1 MKFLKLIPILFIFF
15 GNVPYKN
22 EVKAEIKNPQDFRVL
37 SNESK
42 KLSISNVEYFIKEG
56 DKYIKNEDFEKA
68 KDFYLDARKLA
79 KQLASFYSDL
89 NSSFKGIDAR
99 IPNEMQRKG
108 KQTLQILAETNN
120 PKDFRVLSNESK
132 KLSISNVEY
141 FIKEGDKYIENGD
154 FEKAKD
160 SYLDARNLAKQ
171 LASFYSD
178 LNSSFKGIDARI
190 PNEMQRKGKQTLQIL
205 AKSNE
210 RLASLYIKNEK
221 PEVAVPLLVETI
233 RIMSPNSPEGKEAYE
248 RLIQLGF
255 VETKY
260 KG

>member
-22 EVKAEIKNPQDFRVL
+22 GVNAEIKNPEDFRVL

-42 KLSISNVEYFIKEG
+42 KLSISNVEYLIKEG
-56 DKYIKNEDFEKA
+56 DNYIKNGDFKKA

-99 IPNEMQRKG
+99 IPTEMQRKG
-108 KQTLQILAETNN
+108 KQTLQILAE
-120 PKDFRVLSNESK
+120 
-132 KLSISNVEY
+132 
-141 FIKEGDKYIENGD
+141 
-154 FEKAKD
+154 
-160 SYLDARNLAKQ
+160 
-171 LASFYSD
+171 
-178 LNSSFKGIDARI
+178 
-190 PNEMQRKGKQTLQIL
+190 
-205 AKSNE
+205 SNE
-210 RLASLYIKNEK
+210 RLASMYIKNEK

-233 RIMSPNSPEGKEAYE
+233 RIMSPNSSEGKEAYE

-255 VETKY
+255 VETKF

>member
-1 MKFLKLIPILFIFF
+1 MKFLRLIPILFIFF

-22 EVKAEIKNPQDFRVL
+22 EVRAEIKNPQDFRVL

-42 KLSISNVEYFIKEG
+42 RLSISNVEYFIKEG
-56 DKYIKNEDFEKA
+56 DKYIKNGDFEKA

-99 IPNEMQRKG
+99 IPIEMQRKG
-108 KQTLQILAETNN
+108 KQTLQILAE
-120 PKDFRVLSNESK
+120 
-132 KLSISNVEY
+132 
-141 FIKEGDKYIENGD
+141 
-154 FEKAKD
+154 
-160 SYLDARNLAKQ
+160 
-171 LASFYSD
+171 
-178 LNSSFKGIDARI
+178 
-190 PNEMQRKGKQTLQIL
+190 
-205 AKSNE
+205 SNE
-210 RLASLYIKNEK
+210 RLASWYIKTEK

-233 RIMSPNSPEGKEAYE
+233 RIMSPNSSEGKEAYE